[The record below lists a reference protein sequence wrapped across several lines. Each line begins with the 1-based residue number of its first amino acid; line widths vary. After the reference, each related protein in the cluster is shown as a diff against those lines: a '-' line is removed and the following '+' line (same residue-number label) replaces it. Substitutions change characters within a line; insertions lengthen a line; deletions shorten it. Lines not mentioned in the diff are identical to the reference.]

1 MKNLLTS
8 NRILIS
14 DDIKVLKEITTKF
27 YSKLIEQEN
36 RISSI
41 ATSFEE
47 RIEKTSVSNRFG
59 GKMTQTNWKLK
70 QTFIKKPDIQDDN
83 IENDY
88 Y

>member
-8 NRILIS
+8 NRIIIS
-14 DDIKVLKEITTKF
+14 YDIKVLKEITTKF

-59 GKMTQTNWKLK
+59 GEMTQTNWKLK
-70 QTFIKKPDIQDDN
+70 QTFIKKSDIQDDN